1 MTASLNKQ
9 YIRVYNAK
17 FEVLIELLL
26 KIRMGCVGHVDW
38 KQLRKFVR
46 ILLELTHGVT
56 WDAQFWRYAE
66 RGNFTFLTARRL
78 PLFHRTSRRAVS
90 ALFATVR
97 LALFCSA
104 VQVRGKACTCQAT
117 VSALLRSPALIFID
131 LTAQLPILE
140 VLWGSWLPHVIRLNN
155 VTWHRD

>member
-56 WDAQFWRYAE
+56 WDAQF
-66 RGNFTFLTARRL
+66 
-78 PLFHRTSRRAVS
+78 
-90 ALFATVR
+90 
-97 LALFCSA
+97 
-104 VQVRGKACTCQAT
+104 
-117 VSALLRSPALIFID
+117 
-131 LTAQLPILE
+131 
-140 VLWGSWLPHVIRLNN
+140 
-155 VTWHRD
+155 